1 MSEWVGADGDKEQV
15 TLRAVKRGG
24 KYRATIA
31 EANVCEANSNF
42 SQTMVRGFLGEDT
55 MDTMDTLLIP
65 SFLQT
70 ACELNGW
77 GEGESLT
84 WTVWLFLAAQLLHG
98 AGASPLFTL
107 GVTYIDEN
115 VSKKMSSVYLG
126 KLQTTHSL
134 IRRAK
139 TFVCRSRSRTTNEVC
154 MHKYSH
160 FWGGLPWVY
169 WSLYDIKD
177 IKVSASCSLT
187 HEYLFLFALLP
198 NYVGYKGSKYCLL
211 FAIPILPGV
220 WVRDW
225 VSSLVSAGFSF
236 LSPCWPNFKEP
247 DCCWLSWDAGL
258 RKSQRQLKFIAS

>member
-1 MSEWVGADGDKEQV
+1 VNGLINVSISTIERRFGLRSRQMGLVASGYDLASFACLVPVTYYGGRRGASKPRFIAIGLIV
-15 TLRAVKRGG
+15 MGMGSLVFLLPNFLVG

-31 EANVCEANSNF
+31 EANVCEANSNS
-42 SQTMVRGFLGEDT
+42 SQTMVRGFSGEDT

-65 SFLQT
+65 SSLQT

-139 TFVCRSRSRTTNEVC
+139 TFVCRSRTTNEVC
-154 MHKYSH
+154 MHKYPH
-160 FWGGLPWVY
+160 FLGGFSSATILDCRVPF
-169 WSLYDIKD
+169 SSSNGLLLFFMALH
-177 IKVSASCSLT
+177 SASFYGN
-187 HEYLFLFALLP
+187 E
-198 NYVGYKGSKYCLL
+198 
-211 FAIPILPGV
+211 
-220 WVRDW
+220 
-225 VSSLVSAGFSF
+225 
-236 LSPCWPNFKEP
+236 
-247 DCCWLSWDAGL
+247 
-258 RKSQRQLKFIAS
+258 